1 MKTIIKFNFICLCLT
16 ALFSTSCD
24 DGFLDRTPYT
34 SLASSTI
41 WTSDNNAL
49 MAINGI
55 YSNARREWAMHGY
68 AYHFT
73 CWGPDGYN
81 YFRGAAIEMNTAT
94 TRSGEFLNT
103 YTNFYRV
110 IRLTNDAIVNLENNS
125 AITPELSKRML
136 GEAKFFRGLSYFV
149 LWHLFGGVIILD
161 KPVLPSETYLPR
173 NTAEEVKA
181 FVIKDFTD
189 AIESL
194 PVSYSSG
201 DYGRITKGA
210 ATAMLGKTYLYDN
223 QWDKAAEQFGK
234 LLVAPYDY
242 DLHPE
247 YWQLFDYKWENN
259 EEVVYSI
266 QMIDQADLGSMY
278 EEWYG
283 GRATYQYAQSY
294 CLASH
299 LPFETSV
306 NTDGTPVDL
315 STRPKRSDYETEF
328 DYGVDLMAWYETCLP
343 NVDKR
348 LQGNLIMP
356 TDTFIGLNSTVYKV
370 YWPYLDY
377 ANATPP
383 AYRIEWSGYAC
394 YNWRKFVNI
403 ANENKVRWNSPNDI
417 PVIRFADVLL
427 MYAEAVNEQSGPTA
441 AVYDAVN
448 RVRER
453 AGIAALADG
462 LSKDE
467 MRRYIRLERYHEF
480 PGEGHLFFD
489 VRRWRTA
496 HTDDPIFGLNHDV
509 LDFRGEK
516 LFTRKFTE
524 RYYLW
529 PIPEQERELNS
540 QLDQNPGWEQ

>member
-1 MKTIIKFNFICLCLT
+1 MKKLVFNFICLCLLAVCT
-16 ALFSTSCD
+16 GCND
-24 DGFLDRTPYT
+24 HFLDRTPYT
-34 SLASSTI
+34 SLASNTI
-41 WTSDNNAL
+41 WTSDDNAL

-73 CWGPDGYN
+73 CWGPDGYD
-81 YFRGAAIEMNTAT
+81 YFRNSAIEMNTAT
-94 TRSGEFLNT
+94 TRDGNFLNT

-110 IRLTNDAIVNLENNS
+110 IRSANDAIINLEGNQN
-125 AITPELSKRML
+125 ITPDLANRMT
-136 GEAKFFRGLSYFV
+136 GEAKFFRGLSYFI
-149 LWHLFGGVIILD
+149 LWQLYGGVIILD

-189 AIESL
+189 AIERL
-194 PVSYSSG
+194 PVEYSAA

-210 ATAMLGKTYLYDN
+210 AIAMLGKTYLFDR
-223 QWDKAAEQFGK
+223 QWEKAAEQFGK
-234 LLVAPYDY
+234 LLIAPYTY
-242 DLHPE
+242 DLYPE
-247 YWQLFDYKWENN
+247 YWQLFDYKWEKND
-259 EEVVYSI
+259 EVVYAV
-266 QMIDQADLGSMY
+266 QMIDQTDLGSMY

-299 LPFETSV
+299 IPYHTY
-306 NTDGTPVDL
+306 TYQDGTAIDL
-315 STRPKRSDYETEF
+315 GSRPKRSDYDTEF
-328 DYGVDLMAWYETCLP
+328 NYGVDLMAWYEQALKSKP
-343 NVDKR
+343 VDKR

-370 YWPYLDY
+370 YWPYIDY

-383 AYRIEWSGYAC
+383 AYRIEFSGYAC
-394 YNWRKFVNI
+394 YIWRKYVNTG
-403 ANENKVRWNSPNDI
+403 NENKVRWNSPNDLHI
-417 PVIRFADVLL
+417 IRFADVLL
-427 MYAEAVNEQSGPTA
+427 MYAEAQNEQSGPTA
-441 AVYDAVN
+441 AVYEAVN
-448 RVRER
+448 RVRTR
-453 AGIAALADG
+453 AGLVDLPAG
-462 LSKDE
+462 LTKDE
-467 MRRYIRLERYHEF
+467 MRRYIWLERYHEF

-516 LFTRKFTE
+516 LFTRKFAE

-529 PIPEQERELNS
+529 PIPEAERDLNDK
-540 QLDQNPGWEQ
+540 LDQNPGWEQ